1 MIITK
6 FFICQNLKFSRRNLF
21 VLRKKC
27 ELILSW
33 SSYMS
38 FFFFKISLS
47 QSQKS
52 WESLLN
58 YLQYL
63 QARRIM
69 DIYPLSRKRKLFI
82 VNSGS
87 LSFLNGTEIKF
98 SITDIQNF
106 NFTHEM
112 YKFIICNLHYVYLL
126 IHFTVMIGTFN
137 QHGK

>member
-1 MIITK
+1 
-6 FFICQNLKFSRRNLF
+6 
-21 VLRKKC
+21 
-27 ELILSW
+27 
-33 SSYMS
+33 MS
-38 FFFFKISLS
+38 FFFSKISLS

-69 DIYPLSRKRKLFI
+69 DVYPLSRKRKLFI

-87 LSFLNGTEIKF
+87 LSFLNCTEIKF

-112 YKFIICNLHYVYLL
+112 YKFIICNLHYVCLL
-126 IHFTVMIGTFN
+126 IHFCHDRYFQSAWEVTKRCKQSLLKQIH
-137 QHGK
+137 Q